1 MALEDGAS
9 LGVLLSKI
17 TSLSQIKERFEVFQ
31 SIRFERTAATQI
43 LSNVGFDEVEQIHEE
58 AVKYV
63 KTLKLPR
70 EPHYFY

>member
-58 AVKYV
+58 AVNYV
-63 KTLKLPR
+63 KLPR